1 MTATGRRLA
10 PLAEVAGQITAD
22 GGSALAVPADV
33 TDSQAME
40 AAVTAHEE
48 RFGRLDIVVANA
60 GIVPVPGPVLDCPSA
75 VWAEVL
81 QTNLTGVWNTARA
94 AGCAAPNITP
104 HPSYGVQLATPYRYH
119 FRADR
124 CGSPAA
130 DRLPR
135 YA

>member
-1 MTATGRRLA
+1 MTGRRLA
-10 PLAEVAGQITAD
+10 PLAEVTGQITAD

-33 TDSQAME
+33 TDSQAMQ

-81 QTNLTGVWNTARA
+81 QTNLSSQHLIATTFGRIGAAARQLTDCLDTPDRPGFASTTGAAARHDNA
-94 AGCAAPNITP
+94 QFYCQMLG
-104 HPSYGVQLATPYRYH
+104 
-119 FRADR
+119 
-124 CGSPAA
+124 
-130 DRLPR
+130 
-135 YA
+135 